1 MKKLKNIF
9 TVLIS
14 SIIML
19 SCFSCF
25 SCFTTTTSAGSV
37 GADRSQLMLVS
48 EEEMEES
55 ANTSYAEVIAEAKKV
70 GTLNVDKTVVA
81 RVNKVAKNLIAQT
94 GTFRED
100 ALSWDWQINVITD
113 ETVNAWCMPGG
124 KIVVYTGII
133 DSLSLT
139 DAQLAAVLGH
149 EIAHA
154 LREHSREQASSEAV
168 KNAGLAVVSSVAGL
182 SDTSSSL
189 LSLATQYT
197 ITLPFSRKHETE
209 ADHIGT
215 ELMARAGYDPN
226 EAVNVWEKMNSLGG
240 TSIPEILS
248 THPSNDSRIKD
259 LKVIVEKVYPL
270 YEESKKQS

>member
-1 MKKLKNIF
+1 MKALKNIF
-9 TVLIS
+9 RFLVS
-14 SIIML
+14 SIVVVSFS
-19 SCFSCF
+19 SCL
-25 SCFTTTTSAGSV
+25 TTTTSAGNV

-48 EEEMEES
+48 EEQMEES
-55 ANTSYAEVIAEAKKV
+55 ANESYAQVLAEAKKA
-70 GTLNVDKTVVA
+70 GTLNVDSATVA

-94 GTFRED
+94 GAFRED
-100 ALSWDWQINVITD
+100 ALKWDWQVNVITD
-113 ETVNAWCMPGG
+113 KTVNAWCMPGG

-133 DSLSLT
+133 DSLNLT
-139 DAQLAAVLGH
+139 DAQLAAVMGH

-182 SDTSSSL
+182 SDTSSAIL
-189 LSLATQYT
+189 NLASQYT

-226 EAVNVWEKMNSLGG
+226 EAVAVWEKMSSLGG
-240 TSIPEILS
+240 SSIPEIMS
-248 THPSNDSRIKD
+248 THPSNESRIKD
-259 LKVIVEKVYPL
+259 LKVIVGKVYPL
-270 YEESKKQS
+270 YLESKNK